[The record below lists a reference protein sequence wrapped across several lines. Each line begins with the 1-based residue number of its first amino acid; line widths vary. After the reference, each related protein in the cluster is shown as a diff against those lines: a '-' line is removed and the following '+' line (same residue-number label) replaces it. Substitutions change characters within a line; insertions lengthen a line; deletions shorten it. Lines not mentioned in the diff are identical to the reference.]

1 MREYFA
7 GGFFTLSMYLA
18 SIQQLM
24 PAFVS
29 LILGG
34 MIWAHK
40 KHRTKNLINQNNN
53 HKTID

>member
-18 SIQQLM
+18 MMQQMM

-34 MIWAHK
+34 VIWAHRK
-40 KHRTKNLINQNNN
+40 KLKNNQINTK
-53 HKTID
+53 T